1 MKKVR
6 NSILLFL
13 VIFLIGIG
21 VTIVTISSSLHK
33 EDKVE
38 ETVQLQKDTAFLLKA
53 EANVKTV

>member
-53 EANVKTV
+53 EATVKTV

>member
-38 ETVQLQKDTAFLLKA
+38 ETIQLQKDTAFLLKA
-53 EANVKTV
+53 EATVKTV

>member
-6 NSILLFL
+6 NSILLFV

-21 VTIVTISSSLHK
+21 ITIVTVTSSLNK
-33 EDKVE
+33 EENAE

-53 EANVKTV
+53 ESHTKTV